1 MAPPGPGSARKGAD
15 TVIPSVD
22 LPSWSVIH
30 HLAENSSLSRDGK
43 AAVAQLLDRLEARLG
58 GPWPRR
64 LHDKRGRLYPELLLF
79 ASHVAALPQF
89 LTFAV
94 QLEAV
99 AEEPTFS
106 PVLRVLK
113 REPSGTD
120 WRHARLQLE
129 VAKTASAVVA

>member
-1 MAPPGPGSARKGAD
+1 M
-15 TVIPSVD
+15 VIPSVD
-22 LPSWSVIH
+22 GPSWSVIH
-30 HLAENSSLSRDGK
+30 NLAENSSLSRDGK

-58 GPWPRR
+58 ESWPRR
-64 LHDKRGRLYPELLLF
+64 LYAKRGHLHPEF
-79 ASHVAALPQF
+79 VGSSGHVAVLPRF

-120 WRHARLQLE
+120 WRHAGLQLE
-129 VAKTASAVVA
+129 VARTASAVVA